1 MAGRLEGKVGVVTG
15 GASGIGRAIAV
26 AMLNE
31 GAKIVIADV
40 SGAQEQAARELG
52 PNASHFQ
59 ADVTNAAQVK
69 AMLDHA
75 VSTFGKLDILCN
87 NAGLDG
93 AFGQIEDYDEA
104 EFDKVVSVNLKG
116 VFLGIRHAIPLLR
129 ANGGGAIVNTAS
141 IAGSVVMPEMP
152 AYCAAKAGVMQLT
165 KVAAVQAA
173 GDNIRVNTI
182 CPGVIRTAM
191 VAQLP
196 EEFISGLEN
205 ATPAGR
211 IADPEEVAML
221 AVYLA
226 SDESPFLN
234 GVSVNIDGGFT
245 LL

>member
-15 GASGIGRAIAV
+15 GASGIGRAMAE
-26 AMLNE
+26 AMVNE

-40 SGAQEQAARELG
+40 SGAQEQAAREMG

-59 ADVTNAAQVK
+59 VDVTNTVQVK

-93 AFGQIEDYDEA
+93 AFGQIEEYDEA
-104 EFDKVVSVNLKG
+104 EFDRVVSVNLKG

-173 GDNIRVNTI
+173 RDNIRVNTI